1 VKFITSRDN
10 AFFKRLI
17 KLAGATKERR
27 AAGLTLLDGIH
38 LITAY
43 QHALGPPESLIVS
56 QSGNADPE
64 IKQLLAE
71 EGVGTDVE
79 VIMLPDNLFREISPV
94 KTPTGIMALVPIPQ
108 PDSLPTPLSAF
119 VPASVP
125 TPLPSSVPASIPTSV
140 PASLSA
146 TIPPQTNEAE
156 SLWVLLE
163 AIQDPGNLGS
173 ILRSAAAAGASD
185 VYLSIGC
192 ADAWSPKTLRAAMG
206 AHFLLR
212 IHEQSEL
219 AGVAHAF
226 SGRVIA
232 TTLNAETSLYRTS
245 LRGPVAFVFGNEGTG
260 LSDALLQASAEQI
273 SIPMPGGTE
282 SLNAAAAAAICFFEK
297 VRQALTLH
305 PIT

>member
-1 VKFITSRDN
+1 LAGIAPAFFVRRLLPIIVKFITSRDN
-10 AFFKRLI
+10 AFFKQLV
-17 KLAGATKERR
+17 KLAGSAKERR
-27 AAGLTLLDGIH
+27 AVGLTLLDGIH
-38 LITAY
+38 LISTY
-43 QHALGPPESLIVS
+43 HRALGQPDSLIVS
-56 QSGNADPE
+56 RSGNADPE
-64 IKQLLAE
+64 IKYLLAE
-71 EGVGTDVE
+71 QGAETGVKV
-79 VIMLPDNLFREISPV
+79 VMLPDGLFREISPV
-94 KTPTGIMALVPIPQ
+94 KTPTGVIALVPIPS
-108 PDSLPTPLSAF
+108 PET
-119 VPASVP
+119 
-125 TPLPSSVPASIPTSV
+125 TSMRKD
-140 PASLSA
+140 
-146 TIPPQTNEAE
+146 EAVE
-156 SLWVLLE
+156 PFRVLLE

-185 VYLSIGC
+185 VYLSEGC

-219 AGVAHAF
+219 ASVALAF

-232 TTLNAETSLYRTS
+232 TTLKAETSLYRTS
-245 LRGPVAFVFGNEGTG
+245 LRGPVAFVFGNEGMG

-297 VRQALTLH
+297 VRQTTTSLH

>member
-10 AFFKRLI
+10 AFFKQLI
-17 KLAGATKERR
+17 KLTGATKERR
-27 AAGLTLLDGIH
+27 AANLTLLDGVH
-38 LITAY
+38 LISAHH
-43 QHALGPPESLIVS
+43 HALGPSENLIVS
-56 QSGNADPE
+56 QSGDADPE

-71 EGVGTDVE
+71 YGAHVE
-79 VIMLPDNLFREISPV
+79 VVMLPDNLFREISPV
-94 KTPTGIMALVPIPQ
+94 KTPTGIMALVSIPL
-108 PDSLPTPLSAF
+108 PASLPAPLSA
-119 VPASVP
+119 SV
-125 TPLPSSVPASIPTSV
+125 STSV

-146 TIPPQTNEAE
+146 TIPLQTDEAGE
-156 SLWVLLE
+156 PFWVLLE

-185 VYLSIGC
+185 VYLSEGC

-232 TTLNAETSLYRTS
+232 TTLKAEASLYRTS
-245 LRGPVAFVFGNEGTG
+245 LRGPVAFVFGNEGMG

-273 SIPMPGGTE
+273 SIPMPGKTE

-297 VRQALTLH
+297 VRQTLAMPH
-305 PIT
+305 PTT

>member
-1 VKFITSRDN
+1 MKVITSRDN

-17 KLAGATKERR
+17 KLAGTTKVRK
-27 AAGLTLLDGIH
+27 ASGLTLLDGVH
-38 LITAY
+38 LISAY
-43 QHALGPPESLIVS
+43 HRALGPAESLIVS
-56 QSGNADPE
+56 QSGDADPE

-71 EGVGTDVE
+71 QGAGIHVKVVT
-79 VIMLPDNLFREISPV
+79 LPDNLFREISPV
-94 KTPTGIMALVPIPQ
+94 KTPAGIMAIVSVPQ
-108 PDSLPTPLSAF
+108 PDSLPAPLSA
-119 VPASVP
+119 
-125 TPLPSSVPASIPTSV
+125 SVPARV

-146 TIPPQTNEAE
+146 SIPQQTAEAGE
-156 SLWVLLE
+156 PFWVLLE

-185 VYLSIGC
+185 VYLSEGC

-219 AGVAHAF
+219 AGVARAF

-232 TTLNAETSLYRTS
+232 TTLKAETSLYRTS
-245 LRGPVAFVFGNEGTG
+245 LRGPVAFVFGNEGMG

-273 SIPMPGGTE
+273 CIPMPGGTE

-297 VRQALTLH
+297 VRQKLTTLH

>member
-1 VKFITSRDN
+1 MKFITSRDN
-10 AFFKRLI
+10 AFFKQLV
-17 KLAGATKERR
+17 KLAGAAKVRK
-27 AAGLTLLDGIH
+27 ASGLTLLDGVH
-38 LITAY
+38 LISAY
-43 QHALGPPESLIVS
+43 HHALGRPESLIIS
-56 QSGNADPE
+56 QSGDADPE
-64 IKQLLAE
+64 IKRLLAE
-71 EGVGTDVE
+71 QGAETHVKV
-79 VIMLPDNLFREISPV
+79 VMLPDNLFREISPV
-94 KTPTGIMALVPIPQ
+94 KTPTGIMALVPIP
-108 PDSLPTPLSAF
+108 LPAPLSA
-119 VPASVP
+119 
-125 TPLPSSVPASIPTSV
+125 SVPARA

-146 TIPPQTNEAE
+146 TIPQQTAEAGE
-156 SLWVLLE
+156 PFWVLLE

-185 VYLSIGC
+185 VYLSEGC

-232 TTLNAETSLYRTS
+232 TTLKAEASLYRTS
-245 LRGPVAFVFGNEGTG
+245 LRGPVAFVFGNEGMG

-273 SIPMPGGTE
+273 SIPMPGKTE

-297 VRQALTLH
+297 VRQTLAMPH
-305 PIT
+305 PTT

>member
-1 VKFITSRDN
+1 MKVITSRDN
-10 AFFKRLI
+10 PFFKRLI
-17 KLAGATKERR
+17 KLAGTTKERK
-27 AAGLTLLDGIH
+27 ASGLTLLDGVH
-38 LITAY
+38 LISAY
-43 QHALGPPESLIVS
+43 HRALGPAESLIVS
-56 QSGNADPE
+56 QSGDADPE

-71 EGVGTDVE
+71 QGAGIHVKV
-79 VIMLPDNLFREISPV
+79 VMLPDNLFREISPV
-94 KTPTGIMALVPIPQ
+94 KTPAGIVAIVSVPQ
-108 PDSLPTPLSAF
+108 PDSLPAPLSA
-119 VPASVP
+119 SV
-125 TPLPSSVPASIPTSV
+125 STSA
-140 PASLSA
+140 PASLFA
-146 TIPPQTNEAE
+146 TSPLQADEAGVPF
-156 SLWVLLE
+156 WVLLE

-185 VYLSIGC
+185 VYLSAGC

-219 AGVAHAF
+219 AGVARAF

-232 TTLNAETSLYRTS
+232 TTLKAETSLYRIS

-260 LSDALLQASAEQI
+260 LSHALLQVGVEQI

-297 VRQALTLH
+297 VRQTLTTLH